1 MKRTVTVLGI
11 ALMTA
16 LPIASAIGQ
25 QPAPT
30 TAPSQQPAPTTA
42 PSQQAVLVGSDSL
55 VGGAVRDSSGRD
67 IGKVSR
73 LMIDPA
79 DGRIASLVIST
90 GGTMGVGS
98 NTISI
103 PWTAVK
109 VGQDRG
115 KVIVTANQMLDTAPG
130 TPPAE
135 SRTPPAE
142 SRKQ

>member
-1 MKRTVTVLGI
+1 MQWTVMVLGI
-11 ALMTA
+11 ALMA
-16 LPIASAIGQ
+16 AMPSAHAIAQ
-25 QPAPT
+25 QSTPT
-30 TAPSQQPAPTTA
+30 TTS
-42 PSQQAVLVGSDSL
+42 SQQAVLVGSDSL
-55 VGGAVRDSSGRD
+55 VGGEVRDGSGRD

-98 NTISI
+98 NTISV

-115 KVIVTANQMLDTAPG
+115 KVVVVANQTLEPTPKASDTPKASP
-130 TPPAE
+130 TPAE
-135 SRTPPAE
+135 P
-142 SRKQ
+142 RKP